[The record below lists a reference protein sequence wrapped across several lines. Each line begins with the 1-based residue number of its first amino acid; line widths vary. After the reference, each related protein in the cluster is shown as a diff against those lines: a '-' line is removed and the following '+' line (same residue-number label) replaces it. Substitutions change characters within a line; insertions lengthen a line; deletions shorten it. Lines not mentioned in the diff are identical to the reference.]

1 MAGEN
6 FISGGGLAWVEAE
19 SEGIC
24 GSLDKRPGVSF
35 IRRMRAMGWSL
46 LFWLLILAAPGRGD
60 EVLRQ
65 EAAALKA
72 QGIRYGGSYVPAGE
86 AAAWRMDCSNAV
98 RYLMRKTRGIE
109 LPRTA
114 SEQYNYVR
122 QRGSLRRVGG
132 LFGGVPDA
140 SWWSKRLRPG
150 DLLFW
155 EHTYKPQRKPPVT
168 HVMVY
173 LGRDGRGNLL
183 MAGAQNSRGVDIYR
197 LQPRVPYGG
206 YRGGFLGLF
215 KKQGRLV
222 AYGRL
227 R

>member
-1 MAGEN
+1 MRASWLVAPLLAATCAAGLGRTD
-6 FISGGGLAWVEAE
+6 SGLMQEAE
-19 SEGIC
+19 
-24 GSLDKRPGVSF
+24 R
-35 IRRMRAMGWSL
+35 
-46 LFWLLILAAPGRGD
+46 
-60 EVLRQ
+60 
-65 EAAALKA
+65 LKA
-72 QGIRYGGSYVPAGE
+72 QGIRYGGSYTPAGE
-86 AAAWRMDCSNAV
+86 GSAWRMDCSNAA
-98 RYLMRKTRGIE
+98 RYLIRRTRGIE

-114 SEQYNYVR
+114 SEQYNFVR
-122 QRGSLRRVGG
+122 QRGRIKRAGG
-132 LFGGVPDA
+132 LFGGVPDTR
-140 SWWSKRLRPG
+140 WWAKRLRPG

-173 LGRDGRGNLL
+173 LGRDPRGNLL
-183 MAGAQNSRGVDIYR
+183 MAGAQNSRGVNIYR
-197 LQPRVPYGG
+197 LQPRVAYGG

>member
-1 MAGEN
+1 
-6 FISGGGLAWVEAE
+6 
-19 SEGIC
+19 
-24 GSLDKRPGVSF
+24 
-35 IRRMRAMGWSL
+35 MRALSL
-46 LFWLLILAAPGRGD
+46 VAALLVLPWTADLARAD
-60 EVLRQ
+60 VVLRQ
-65 EAAALKA
+65 AAEDLQSK
-72 QGIRYGGSYVPAGE
+72 GLRYGASYVPPGE
-86 AAAWRMDCSNAV
+86 AAAWRMDCSNAA
-98 RYLMRKTRGIE
+98 RYLLRRTRGIE

-122 QRGSLRRVGG
+122 QRGQVRRVGG
-132 LFGGVPDA
+132 LFRGVPDLR
-140 SWWSKRLRPG
+140 WWAKRLRPG

-155 EHTYKPQRKPPVT
+155 EHTYKPRRKPPVT

-173 LGRDGRGNLL
+173 LGRDQRGNLL
-183 MAGAQNSRGVDIYR
+183 MAGAQNSRGVNIYR
-197 LQPRVPYGG
+197 LQPRVSYGG